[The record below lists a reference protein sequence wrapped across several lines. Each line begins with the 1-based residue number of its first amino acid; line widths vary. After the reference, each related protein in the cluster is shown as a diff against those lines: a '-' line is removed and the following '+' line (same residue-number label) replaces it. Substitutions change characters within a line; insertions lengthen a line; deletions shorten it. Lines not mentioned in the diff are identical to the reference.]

1 MIEEIRLNSSNN
13 IEPKA
18 VIADLNPNKLHVSQ
32 IGHKH
37 VNTNPDRALTKNK
50 QVNNDCLAIDM
61 ATSRHYRWLL
71 LVGGLALVGVHRRR

>member
-1 MIEEIRLNSSNN
+1 MEEIRLNSGKN

-18 VIADLNPNKLHVSQ
+18 VIADLNPNKLQVSQ

-37 VNTNPDRALTKNK
+37 VITNPDLALTKNK

-71 LVGGLALVGVHRRR
+71 LVGGLAMVGVHRRR